1 MLQPVDQGLA
11 SANTLVS
18 VKMRACHC
26 TVNRLVEHWCALS
39 EQAASHVQSS
49 GNGRLLLACA
59 TMQNFPPDA
68 NRIITITGKADAVE
82 RAVKMVQDLMT
93 GDPGTA
99 QQVIQK
105 VLGTV
110 SPIHRWQTLDPAH
123 MPSPLALPCKH

>member
-1 MLQPVDQGLA
+1 MVANGNA
-11 SANTLVS
+11 SVHVVT
-18 VKMRACHC
+18 
-26 TVNRLVEHWCALS
+26 TVV
-39 EQAASHVQSS
+39 
-49 GNGRLLLACA
+49 LL
-59 TMQNFPPDA
+59 QNFPPDA

-110 SPIHRWQTLDPAH
+110 SSTCWQPQGSRTV
-123 MPSPLALPCKH
+123 SFSYSSWG